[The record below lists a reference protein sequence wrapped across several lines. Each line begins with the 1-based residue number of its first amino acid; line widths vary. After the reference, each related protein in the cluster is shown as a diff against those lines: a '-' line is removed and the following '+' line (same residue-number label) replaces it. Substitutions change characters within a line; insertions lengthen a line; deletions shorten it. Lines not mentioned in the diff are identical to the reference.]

1 MVSKLLLVVPCYN
14 EQDILSVTNSQLN
27 HCFDNLVKENI
38 IHFESKICYVND
50 GSKDNTWEI
59 IEQISNQNKRVIGL
73 KLSRNF
79 GHQNAVI
86 AGLFNF
92 VDQFD
97 CYISIDADLQDDI
110 NVIESM
116 LLKFQEGTS
125 IVYGVRED
133 RSQDTFF
140 KKFTAELFYKLMN
153 NLGVPLVFNHAD
165 FRLISNKVLKE
176 FANYKEYNLFIRGI
190 IPNIGFSSDKIFYKR
205 KQRLAGESKY
215 PTFKMISFA
224 WKGITSF
231 SVVPMRLVLYFGVIN
246 FLLSV
251 FIGIY
256 VLNSKLSGNTV
267 SGWTSTVLP
276 MAFFSGSNMIAIGL
290 IGEYVGKIYEEVKN
304 RPRYIIEK
312 VHGLDKER
320 EG

>member
-1 MVSKLLLVVPCYN
+1 
-14 EQDILSVTNSQLN
+14 
-27 HCFDNLVKENI
+27 
-38 IHFESKICYVND
+38 
-50 GSKDNTWEI
+50 
-59 IEQISNQNKRVIGL
+59 
-73 KLSRNF
+73 
-79 GHQNAVI
+79 
-86 AGLFNF
+86 
-92 VDQFD
+92 
-97 CYISIDADLQDDI
+97 
-110 NVIESM
+110 
-116 LLKFQEGTS
+116 
-125 IVYGVRED
+125 
-133 RSQDTFF
+133 
-140 KKFTAELFYKLMN
+140 MN

-176 FANYKEYNLFIRGI
+176 FVNYKEYNLFIRGI
-190 IPNIGFSSDKIFYKR
+190 IPNIGFSSEKVFYKR

-246 FLLSV
+246 FLLSI

-256 VLNSKLSGNTV
+256 VLKSKLSGNTV

-312 VHGLDKER
+312 VHGLEKEG
-320 EG
+320 EE